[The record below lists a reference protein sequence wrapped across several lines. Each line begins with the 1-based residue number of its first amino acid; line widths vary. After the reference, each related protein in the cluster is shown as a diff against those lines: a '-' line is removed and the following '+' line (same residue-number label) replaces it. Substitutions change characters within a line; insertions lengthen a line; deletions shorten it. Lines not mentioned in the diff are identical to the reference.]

1 MTSAPGTGSPPT
13 PALLF
18 DTLRGYHH
26 AFALKAAVELDL
38 FTNVAK
44 TNGTVPEIAKSCAV
58 PERSARI
65 LCDHFAVLGFLSKNN
80 GAYRLTP
87 DSAAFLDSRSPAYM
101 GKAVNFL
108 LHPNQF
114 QNFQQLTKTMRN
126 GIPPKDGFA
135 PEDPMWVEFARGM
148 APMMFPA
155 AQAIA
160 QYLKPHLAGVAA
172 PKILDIAASH
182 GAFGIAIAQQNPKA
196 QIYALDWANVLQVA
210 QENARKVGVADRHHL
225 IPGSAFDAELGKGYD
240 AVLITNFLH
249 HFDAATNES
258 LLKRFFAAM
267 NPGGQLVIL
276 EFVPNE
282 DRLSPPP
289 AAMFSLI
296 MLANTE
302 HGDAYTFAQLAQM
315 CSNAGFKDTKLLP
328 IENSPEALV
337 WAAKPAAGK

>member
-1 MTSAPGTGSPPT
+1 MTSAPGKGSQPT

-18 DTLRGYHH
+18 ETLRGYQH
-26 AFALKAAVELDL
+26 AFALKTAVELDL
-38 FTNVAK
+38 FTTIAK
-44 TNGTVPEIAKSCAV
+44 TKGTLPEIAKSCAV

-108 LHPNQF
+108 LHANQF
-114 QNFQQLTKTMRN
+114 QNFQQLTETIRK
-126 GIPPKDGFA
+126 GVPAKDGFE
-135 PEDPMWVEFARGM
+135 PDDPMWVEFARGM

-155 AQAIA
+155 AQTIA
-160 QYLKPHLAGVAA
+160 QYLKPHLAGVTA
-172 PKILDIAASH
+172 PKVLDIAASH
-182 GAFGIAIAQQNPKA
+182 GAFGIAIAQQSPRA

-210 QENARKVGVADRHHL
+210 EENARKAGVADRHHL

-249 HFDAATNES
+249 HFDPATNET
-258 LLKRFFAAM
+258 LLRRFFVAM

-302 HGDAYTFAQLAQM
+302 SGDAYTFAELAQM
-315 CSNAGFKDTKLLP
+315 CSNAGFRDAKQLP
-328 IENSPEALV
+328 IEGSPEALV
-337 WAAKPAAGK
+337 VAQKP

>member
-1 MTSAPGTGSPPT
+1 MTSGPGKGTQPT

-18 DTLRGYHH
+18 ETLRGYQH
-26 AFALKAAVELDL
+26 AFAIKTAVELDL

-44 TNGTVPEIAKSCAV
+44 TSGTVPEIAKSCAV

-80 GAYRLTP
+80 GSYHLTP

-101 GKAVNFL
+101 GKAVSFL
-108 LHPNQF
+108 LHAHQF
-114 QNFQQLTKTMRN
+114 HNFQHLTETIRK
-126 GIPPKDGFA
+126 GVPAKDGFE
-135 PEDPMWVEFARGM
+135 PDDPMWVEFARGM

-155 AQAIA
+155 AQTIA
-160 QYLKPHLAGVAA
+160 QYLKPHLAGVTA
-172 PKILDIAASH
+172 PKVLDIAASH
-182 GAFGIAIAQQNPKA
+182 GAFGIAIAQQNSKA

-210 QENARKVGVADRHHL
+210 EENARKAGLADRLHL
-225 IPGSAFDAELGKGYD
+225 IPGSAFDADLGNGYD

-249 HFDAATNES
+249 HFDPTTNET
-258 LLKRFFAAM
+258 LLRRFFAAM
-267 NPGGQLVIL
+267 SSGGQLVIL

-302 HGDAYTFAQLAQM
+302 RGDAYTFTELAQM
-315 CSNAGFKDTKLLP
+315 CSNAGFKNAKQLP
-328 IENSPEALV
+328 IEGSPEALV
-337 WAAKPAAGK
+337 VAQKP